1 MKLEKLANPLHYP
14 LAILAGGVFLVAGVR
29 LMRLPNVIAIP
40 GAVAIAATGATFLK
54 IREPMTIELDNP
66 ALSKELQSVRQQAQQ
81 LTQTAD
87 VLKTEAT
94 QVLTNAHQMEL
105 LGTVQ
110 YACDRTEAL
119 PTQIDQLAQRMQGKD
134 SLLSVADLEKQLK
147 DVQAK
152 IQSSSGLAQASAAQI
167 QWQNL
172 AQRLTHNIALAQQ
185 GEDTRQAQLA
195 QLSTLIAE
203 AGGVL
208 QQLQNKLRTTDF
220 TSAVATEELKAL
232 SDEFKGFQES
242 VEVLVG

>member
-1 MKLEKLANPLHYP
+1 MNQLANPLHYP
-14 LAILAGGVFLVAGVR
+14 LAVLAGGIFLIAGVR
-29 LMRLPNVIAIP
+29 LVRLPSVVAIP
-40 GAVAIAATGATFLK
+40 GAAAIATAGAAVLK
-54 IREPMTIELDNP
+54 TREPATIELDNP
-66 ALSKELQSVRQQAQQ
+66 ALSKELQAVRQQAQK

-87 VLKTEAT
+87 LLKTEAT

-110 YACDRTEAL
+110 YACDRTDAL
-119 PTQIDQLAQRMQGKD
+119 PAQIDQLARRMQGKD
-134 SLLSVADLEKQLK
+134 SLLSVADLEKQLQ

-152 IQSSSGLAQASAAQI
+152 IQSNSGVAQI

-172 AQRLTHNIALAQQ
+172 AQRLERNIALAQQ

-220 TSAVATEELKAL
+220 TSAVATEELREL
-232 SDEFKGFQES
+232 SDEFKGVQES

>member
-1 MKLEKLANPLHYP
+1 MKLANPLHYP
-14 LAILAGGVFLVAGVR
+14 LAVLAGGLFLVVGVR
-29 LMRLPNVIAIP
+29 LVRLPSMVAIP
-40 GAVAIAATGATFLK
+40 GAAAIATAGATFLK
-54 IREPMTIELDNP
+54 TREPIAIELDNP
-66 ALSKELQSVRQQAQQ
+66 ALSKELQAVRQQAQQ

-87 VLKTEAT
+87 LLKTEAT
-94 QVLTNAHQMEL
+94 QVLTTAHQMEL

-119 PTQIDQLAQRMQGKD
+119 PTQIDQFARRMQGKD
-134 SLLSVADLEKQLK
+134 SLLSVTDLEKQLK
-147 DVQAK
+147 DAQLK
-152 IQSSSGLAQASAAQI
+152 IQTSSGVAQM

-172 AQRLTHNIALAQQ
+172 AHRLEQNITLAQQ

-220 TSAVATEELKAL
+220 TSAVATEELKDL
-232 SDEFKGFQES
+232 SDEFKSFQES